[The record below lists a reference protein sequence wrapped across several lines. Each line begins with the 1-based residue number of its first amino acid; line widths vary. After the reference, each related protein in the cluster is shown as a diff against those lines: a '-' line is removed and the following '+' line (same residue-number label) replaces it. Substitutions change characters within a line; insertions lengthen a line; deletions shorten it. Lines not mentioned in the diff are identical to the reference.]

1 MSIELTDA
9 TRYAL
14 EKENATNVILAANRK
29 GIIIEVEDVATAL
42 NVPVT
47 DAQRF
52 LNALKS
58 DGIIK

>member
-29 GIIIEVEDVATAL
+29 GVIIEIEDVATAL
-42 NVPVT
+42 NVSIA

-52 LNALKS
+52 INALRS